1 MYSDKEQHLIDRIL
15 KASLEL
21 ARMKEK
27 NTYETFVKM
36 NDKCRPHKLME
47 NLFSISS
54 KTIHGRNVWTLAP
67 QQGRNELHVLFLHGG
82 AYVTNITPA
91 HWFFIGSMIQKLKCT
106 VVVPDYPLAPE
117 NHVNDVFDMLLPVY
131 EQLIER
137 VGAFRIALMGDSA
150 GGGMALALV
159 QLLRKKKIDQ
169 PGKLYLL
176 SPWLDVHMT
185 NPGIRE
191 TDALD
196 PILNV
201 QGLIDCG
208 VAYSG
213 ETDRSNY
220 LVSPLYGSFE
230 DLPDT
235 SLYVGTHEVMLAD
248 ARKFKSDAREAGL
261 KLEYHEIKN
270 LLHDG
275 MLYPTPEGK
284 DCRMMIFRSLKKDF
298 S

>member
-21 ARMKEK
+21 ARMKER

-54 KTIHGRNVWTLAP
+54 KTIRGRNVWTLAP
-67 QQGRNELHVLFLHGG
+67 KQERNGLHVLFLHGG
-82 AYVTNITPA
+82 AYVTNMTPA
-91 HWFFIGSMIQKLKCT
+91 HWFFIGSMIQNLKCT
-106 VVVPDYPLAPE
+106 VVVPDYPLAPK
-117 NHVNDVFDMLLPVY
+117 NNVNDVFDMLLPAY
-131 EQLIER
+131 EELIER
-137 VGAFRIALMGDSA
+137 VGAFRVALMGDSA

-159 QLLRKKKIDQ
+159 QLIRNKKIDL
-169 PGKLYLL
+169 PTKLYLL
-176 SPWLDVHMT
+176 SPWLDVHMS

-191 TDALD
+191 IDALD
-196 PILNV
+196 PILNI

-208 VAYSG
+208 LAY
-213 ETDRSNY
+213 SNY

-230 DLPDT
+230 GLANT
-235 SLYVGTHEVMLAD
+235 ALYVGTREIMLAD
-248 ARKFKSDAREAGL
+248 ARKFKLEAVEAGL
-261 KLEYHEIKN
+261 KLEYHEIRN

-275 MLYPTPEGK
+275 MLFPTPEGK
-284 DCRMMIFRSLKKDF
+284 DCRMMIFRSLNREFLETGKV
-298 S
+298 